1 MTDRDRLIEL
11 LKQATTLHLDYL
23 ESIDQKGLTDTEGKA
38 KFIADHLLANGVI
51 VQKQGEWKKTEEP
64 LGWQDVDCVECSVC
78 HETWI
83 LDEDF
88 DFEFCKEMWKYC
100 PNCGVKMKER
110 EGK

>member
-11 LKQATTLHLDYL
+11 LDIIIQPRQKTLGD
-23 ESIDQKGLTDTEGKA
+23 
-38 KFIADHLLANGVI
+38 IADRLLANGVI

-64 LGWQDVDCVECSVC
+64 LGWQDIDCVECSAC

-88 DFEFCKEMWKYC
+88 DFEFCKEVWHYC
-100 PNCGVKMKER
+100 PNCGAKLKECDQNAR
-110 EGK
+110 